1 MSASRSIFCWS
12 ADNEE
17 QDAAAGAPRT
27 GAAVLA
33 LRGPLFVEL
42 LIAQGCRPLSRHV
55 YTVAA
60 LDPVQRN
67 LVLSVADAAGGA
79 PFPPVDA
86 LRRDLQD
93 PLQPIESERD
103 L

>member
-12 ADNEE
+12 AADDE
-17 QDAAAGAPRT
+17 DGAAAGAPRT

-33 LRGPLFVEL
+33 LRGPLSVEL
-42 LIAQGCRPLSRHV
+42 LIAQGCRPLSRHA

-60 LDPVQRN
+60 LDPNQRN

-79 PFPPVDA
+79 PFSPVDA